1 MASELQVTTIKGV
14 PTGANAN
21 QILVPTGQSLHA
33 PGHGIQLLH
42 TSHATEK
49 TLSSGSWIDSDL
61 ELSITPKFSTSKIY
75 VLYIMQF
82 RIFSNNADTGIG
94 FRLLRNGTVVES
106 PATTYDNYIY
116 ANGNYTELR
125 GHDTE
130 SFLDSPATTSALTYK
145 IQAQLYTGT
154 VRVQSDN
161 NKSRITLMEIAQ

>member
-33 PGHGIQLLH
+33 PGHVIQLLH

-82 RIFSNNADTGIG
+82 RIFI
-94 FRLLRNGTVVES
+94 LIIKL
-106 PATTYDNYIY
+106 
-116 ANGNYTELR
+116 
-125 GHDTE
+125 
-130 SFLDSPATTSALTYK
+130 
-145 IQAQLYTGT
+145 
-154 VRVQSDN
+154 
-161 NKSRITLMEIAQ
+161 